1 MYAAA
6 DRAPPHVR
14 AGWPPK
20 ARRPRFERTHH
31 TPFMIDRDGHISST
45 SFVDTPKGIFTAA
58 GVWFRT
64 TQAELERYAGA
75 VLEHEPIERL
85 IERTEVWLR
94 SAQTLTLWLFP
105 AFLAVIEP
113 LPAALAALTVF
124 VAWRSLGPS
133 LVTRSF
139 ERILSVLDLVWLQ
152 GAYYVGLLSYFAAA
166 ERYAIVWVG
175 LAGFVLVRWG
185 VVEKVTDLLVRLI
198 WSTLYRM
205 PIADQVL
212 RAFIL
217 RAAMKYRVSLP
228 QLDQLE
234 RQIVEKFSRD

>member
-1 MYAAA
+1 
-6 DRAPPHVR
+6 
-14 AGWPPK
+14 
-20 ARRPRFERTHH
+20 
-31 TPFMIDRDGHISST
+31 MIDRDRHLAST

-64 TQAELERYAGA
+64 TQVELERYAGA
-75 VLEHEPIERL
+75 VLEHESIERL

-105 AFLAVIEP
+105 AFLALIDP

-139 ERILSVLDLVWLQ
+139 ERVLRVLDLVWLQ
-152 GAYYVGLLSYFAAA
+152 GTYYVGILSAFAAT
-166 ERYAIVWVG
+166 ERVAIVWVG
-175 LAGFVLVRWG
+175 LSGFILLRWG
-185 VVEKVTDLLVRLI
+185 IVEKVTDLLVRLI
-198 WSTLYRM
+198 WTTLYRM
-205 PIADQVL
+205 PIADQIL

-217 RAAMKYRVSLP
+217 RAAMKHRVSLP

-234 RQIVEKFSRD
+234 RRIIERFSKD